1 MLWHGWVQAVDCTSF
16 QAKMSS
22 QNSRHGRAVLVKRTD
37 LSQDTRVK
45 FLQFIWQAPLFIFAR
60 LVCLAS
66 ANFLPPARAAI
77 RLQNLFA

>member
-37 LSQDTRVK
+37 LSRR
-45 FLQFIWQAPLFIFAR
+45 ACEIFAIYW
-60 LVCLAS
+60 AS
-66 ANFLPPARAAI
+66 AAFYFRAVS
-77 RLQNLFA
+77 